1 MILDQNVEQRFHNIN
16 SDPVSTHWNLVSTH
30 THAMRLTQNETRN
43 INFQFGT
50 KHNSDTTEAQELLTT
65 KLSDKAFQSSVL
77 LRAYSG
83 LFGYLSWKKCKLQL
97 EKKDLDVEDPGG
109 WSHEAEGGT
118 MINLKQQMD
127 FQAKRA
133 LVLFGDLVEH
143 DGLWDIFITK
153 QVDMLKYYDKSD
165 EARKILERYKEKNPE
180 NPNTH
185 R

>member
-1 MILDQNVEQRFHNIN
+1 MCNRPGSYAHMNQFIKNMFVICVPYQKELLLDF
-16 SDPVSTHWNLVSTH
+16 
-30 THAMRLTQNETRN
+30 AMYQV
-43 INFQFGT
+43 

-65 KLSDKAFQSSVL
+65 KLSGKAFQSSVL

-83 LFGYLSWKKCKLQL
+83 LFGCLSWKKCKLQL
-97 EKKDLDVEDPGG
+97 EKRDLDVEDIGG
-109 WSHEAEGGT
+109 WSHEAEGATG
-118 MINLKQQMD
+118 INLKQQMD
-127 FQAKRA
+127 FQAKWA

-143 DGLWDIFITK
+143 DGVWDIFITK
-153 QVDMLKYYDKSD
+153 QVDMLKYYNKSD